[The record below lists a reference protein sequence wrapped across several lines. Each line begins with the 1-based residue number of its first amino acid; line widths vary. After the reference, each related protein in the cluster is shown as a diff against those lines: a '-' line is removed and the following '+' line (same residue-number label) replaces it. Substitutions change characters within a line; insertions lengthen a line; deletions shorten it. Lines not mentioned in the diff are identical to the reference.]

1 MLGFDN
7 VKIEGFGLIHRLAQ
21 SDLAICDGFDSKS
34 TPENDAAI
42 MCALRR
48 LRTLDRSIILLTS
61 VEQLSFH
68 DVGNALGVPDNF
80 VIVELP
86 LARERLREIVELP
99 LRTGAHKRAHL
110 ERIK

>member
-1 MLGFDN
+1 MLGLDN
-7 VKIEGFGLIHRLAQ
+7 VKIEGFGLIHSLAQ
-21 SDLAICDGFDSKS
+21 SGVAICDGFDSKS
-34 TPENDAAI
+34 TLENDAVI
-42 MCALRR
+42 VRALRR
-48 LRTLDRSIILLTS
+48 LRTLDRSMILLTS

-68 DVGNALGVPDNF
+68 DVANALGVPDSF
-80 VIVELP
+80 VINELP